1 MKKVL
6 FSVIALTAL
15 GMTQAHAETHD
26 KTAEFSVTEK
36 AHADPNRFGGGY
48 GGGRGG
54 NSLSGGTTGGG
65 GGGGGGRGFNLS
77 RGGFESERQKLLDKF
92 QNNTI
97 IDRKDTQ
104 RDNNDKGQD
113 RNRCGCGCGGGGGGN
128 NLDQR
133 FEREWHR

>member
-48 GGGRGG
+48 GA
-54 NSLSGGTTGGG
+54 SSGGGLS
-65 GGGGGGRGFNLS
+65 RVRFDFERFNLN
-77 RGGFESERQKLLDKF
+77 QKIQDAIEGISLLKDKS
-92 QNNTI
+92 
-97 IDRKDTQ
+97 K
-104 RDNNDKGQD
+104 DNNDKGQD
-113 RNRCGCGCGGGGGGN
+113 RNRCGCGGGGN
-128 NLDQR
+128 TLDQR
-133 FEREWHR
+133 FDREWNR